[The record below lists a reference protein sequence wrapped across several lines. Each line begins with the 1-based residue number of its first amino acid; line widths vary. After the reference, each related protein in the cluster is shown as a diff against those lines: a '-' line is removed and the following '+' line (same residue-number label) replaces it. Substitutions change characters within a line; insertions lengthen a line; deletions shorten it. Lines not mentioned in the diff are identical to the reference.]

1 VQEADLLRAAFRD
14 VHGSGL
20 HGFAVLVT
28 AGDRSRAAALAAAA
42 LAQGTFRV
50 AALRHPERA
59 AAWLRCRV
67 LRAAHRS
74 GESRRHSRPERHAAL
89 RELGVP
95 EPAIAALEGL
105 SIEDRTA
112 IVASSVERFSMVDV
126 AAILGRDLQA
136 TRRVVRSARRRY
148 LTAALHWLADEP
160 EDALPGGEIAA
171 RVDEV
176 AQRTIGP
183 HAGVGA
189 GA

>member
-1 VQEADLLRAAFRD
+1 
-14 VHGSGL
+14 
-20 HGFAVLVT
+20 
-28 AGDRSRAAALAAAA
+28 
-42 LAQGTFRV
+42 
-50 AALRHPERA
+50 
-59 AAWLRCRV
+59 
-67 LRAAHRS
+67 
-74 GESRRHSRPERHAAL
+74 
-89 RELGVP
+89 
-95 EPAIAALEGL
+95 
-105 SIEDRTA
+105 
-112 IVASSVERFSMVDV
+112 MVDV